1 MNISEL
7 SLKYQIRKLDD
18 KDIDLIYTLSIG
30 NPKFYK
36 YFPPYVT
43 KESIHE
49 DMNMLPPNKSKE
61 DKFYIG
67 FFDNNILVAVMDLII
82 NFPDNKTAFIG
93 LFMMEQEYQGKGIG
107 SNIIEECATYLKALG
122 FKYIRLAYANGNSQS
137 EAFWLKNS
145 FYKTGDEFEKEGYT
159 AVLMQR
165 EL

>member
-36 YFPPYVT
+36 YCPPYVT

-67 FFDNNILVAVMDLII
+67 FFDNHILVAVMDLII

-107 SNIIEECATYLKALG
+107 SNIIEECATYLK
-122 FKYIRLAYANGNSQS
+122 
-137 EAFWLKNS
+137 
-145 FYKTGDEFEKEGYT
+145 
-159 AVLMQR
+159 
-165 EL
+165 